1 MTSNQ
6 VDQFKYIE
14 QLDKLEFIAR
24 KLIKKGDVV
33 MLIFIEGIVV
43 CFILLLVCTLVLK
56 DGPEKCAVFHEE
68 DVKKRVVELGYIT
81 EKELKKRY
89 ALSGIGLFVPML
101 ILVPVMVYCIN
112 GASDFWSAFW
122 QMTAIFMI
130 GNIFD
135 RLFID
140 EFWVGHT
147 KAWFIPGTE
156 DLMPYIP
163 VKVKIKK
170 WVGNLIMFPLLSAI
184 IAEAVTFFTK

>member
-1 MTSNQ
+1 
-6 VDQFKYIE
+6 
-14 QLDKLEFIAR
+14 
-24 KLIKKGDVV
+24 
-33 MLIFIEGIVV
+33 MLIIIEGIVV
-43 CFILLLVCTLVLK
+43 CFLLLLVCVVGLK
-56 DGPEKCAVFHEE
+56 NGPEKFAVFYEE
-68 DVKKRVVELGYIT
+68 DVKVRVVELGYTT
-81 EKELKKRY
+81 EKELKKSFTI
-89 ALSGIGLFVPML
+89 SGIALFVPM
-101 ILVPVMVYCIN
+101 IIIVPLMVYYIN
-112 GASDFWSAFW
+112 GVSDFRSAFW

-130 GNIFD
+130 GNLFD

-184 IAEAVTFFTK
+184 IAGIVTLFMK

>member
-1 MTSNQ
+1 
-6 VDQFKYIE
+6 
-14 QLDKLEFIAR
+14 
-24 KLIKKGDVV
+24 
-33 MLIFIEGIVV
+33 MLIIFEGIVV
-43 CFILLLVCTLVLK
+43 CFILLLVCVVGLK
-56 DGPEKCAVFHEE
+56 NGPEKFAVFYEE
-68 DVKKRVVELGYIT
+68 DVKVRVVELGYTT
-81 EKELKKRY
+81 EKELKKSFTI
-89 ALSGIGLFVPML
+89 SGIALFVPM
-101 ILVPVMVYCIN
+101 IIIVPLMVYYIN
-112 GASDFWSAFW
+112 GVSDFRSAFW

-130 GNIFD
+130 GNLFD

-184 IAEAVTFFTK
+184 IAGIATLFMK

>member
-1 MTSNQ
+1 MP
-6 VDQFKYIE
+6 QF
-14 QLDKLEFIAR
+14 
-24 KLIKKGDVV
+24 
-33 MLIFIEGIVV
+33 
-43 CFILLLVCTLVLK
+43 LLLYNSDSVQ
-56 DGPEKCAVFHEE
+56 
-68 DVKKRVVELGYIT
+68 KRVVELGYTT
-81 EKELKKRY
+81 EKELKRRF
-89 ALSGIGLFVPML
+89 AISGIAMFVPML
-101 ILVPVMVYCIN
+101 IIVPIMVYYIN

-140 EFWVGHT
+140 EYWVGHT

-184 IAEAVTFFTK
+184 IAGIVTFITK

>member
-1 MTSNQ
+1 
-6 VDQFKYIE
+6 
-14 QLDKLEFIAR
+14 
-24 KLIKKGDVV
+24 
-33 MLIFIEGIVV
+33 MLIIFEGIVV
-43 CFILLLVCTLVLK
+43 CFILLLVCVVGLK
-56 DGPEKCAVFHEE
+56 NGPEKFAVFYEE
-68 DVKKRVVELGYIT
+68 DVKARVVELGYTT
-81 EKELKKRY
+81 EKELKRSFTI
-89 ALSGIGLFVPML
+89 SGIALFVPM
-101 ILVPVMVYCIN
+101 IIIVPLMVYYIN
-112 GASDFWSAFW
+112 GVSDFRSAFW

-130 GNIFD
+130 GNLFD

-184 IAEAVTFFTK
+184 IAGIATLFMK

>member
-1 MTSNQ
+1 
-6 VDQFKYIE
+6 
-14 QLDKLEFIAR
+14 
-24 KLIKKGDVV
+24 

-43 CFILLLVCTLVLK
+43 CFLLLLVCVVGLK
-56 DGPEKCAVFHEE
+56 NGPEKFAVFYEE
-68 DVKKRVVELGYIT
+68 DVKVRVVELGYTT
-81 EKELKKRY
+81 EKELKKSFTI
-89 ALSGIGLFVPML
+89 SGIALFVPM
-101 ILVPVMVYCIN
+101 IIIVPLMVYYIN
-112 GASDFWSAFW
+112 GVSDFRSAFW

-130 GNIFD
+130 GNLFD

-184 IAEAVTFFTK
+184 IAGIVTLFMK

>member
-1 MTSNQ
+1 
-6 VDQFKYIE
+6 
-14 QLDKLEFIAR
+14 
-24 KLIKKGDVV
+24 
-33 MLIFIEGIVV
+33 MLILIEGIVV
-43 CFILLLVCTLVLK
+43 CFILLMVCTLVLK
-56 DGPEKCAVFHEE
+56 DGPEKGAVFHEE
-68 DVKKRVVELGYIT
+68 DVKRRVVELGCIT

-89 ALSGIGLFVPML
+89 AFAGIGLFVPML
-101 ILVPVMVYCIN
+101 ILVPAMVYGIN

-122 QMTAIFMI
+122 QMTIIFMI

-170 WVGNLIMFPLLSAI
+170 WVGNLIMFPLLSAL
-184 IAEAVTFFTK
+184 IAGAVTFFIK

>member
-1 MTSNQ
+1 
-6 VDQFKYIE
+6 
-14 QLDKLEFIAR
+14 
-24 KLIKKGDVV
+24 
-33 MLIFIEGIVV
+33 MLIIIEGIVV
-43 CFILLLVCTLVLK
+43 CFILLLVCVVGLK
-56 DGPEKCAVFHEE
+56 NGPEKFAVFYEE
-68 DVKKRVVELGYIT
+68 DVKARVVELGYTT
-81 EKELKKRY
+81 EKELKRSFTI
-89 ALSGIGLFVPML
+89 SGIALFVPM
-101 ILVPVMVYCIN
+101 IIIVPLMVYYIN
-112 GASDFWSAFW
+112 GVSDFRSAFG

-130 GNIFD
+130 GNLFD

-184 IAEAVTFFTK
+184 IAGIATLFMK

>member
-1 MTSNQ
+1 
-6 VDQFKYIE
+6 
-14 QLDKLEFIAR
+14 
-24 KLIKKGDVV
+24 
-33 MLIFIEGIVV
+33 MLIIIEGIVV
-43 CFILLLVCTLVLK
+43 CFLLLLVCVVGLK
-56 DGPEKCAVFHEE
+56 NGPEKFAVFYEE
-68 DVKKRVVELGYIT
+68 DVKVRVVELGYTT
-81 EKELKKRY
+81 EKELKKSFTI
-89 ALSGIGLFVPML
+89 SGIALFVPM
-101 ILVPVMVYCIN
+101 IIIVPLMVYYIN
-112 GASDFWSAFW
+112 GVSDFRSAFW

-130 GNIFD
+130 GNLFD

-184 IAEAVTFFTK
+184 IAGIATLFMK

>member
-1 MTSNQ
+1 MNGNMILEGDTS
-6 VDQFKYIE
+6 
-14 QLDKLEFIAR
+14 
-24 KLIKKGDVV
+24 
-33 MLIFIEGIVV
+33 MLILIEGIVV
-43 CFILLLVCTLVLK
+43 CFILLIVCTLVLK

-81 EKELKKRY
+81 EKELKKRC

-101 ILVPVMVYCIN
+101 IFVPIMVYCIN

-147 KAWFIPGTE
+147 KAWLIPGTE

-170 WVGNLIMFPLLSAI
+170 WVGTLIMFPLLSAI
-184 IAEAVTFFTK
+184 IGGAVTFFTK

>member
-1 MTSNQ
+1 
-6 VDQFKYIE
+6 
-14 QLDKLEFIAR
+14 
-24 KLIKKGDVV
+24 
-33 MLIFIEGIVV
+33 MLILIEGIVV

-81 EKELKKRY
+81 EKELKRRCTI
-89 ALSGIGLFVPML
+89 AVIGLFLPML
-101 ILVPVMVYCIN
+101 ILVPGMVYCIN
-112 GASDFWSAFW
+112 GASGFWSGFW

-163 VKVKIKK
+163 VKVKIQK
-170 WVGNLIMFPLLSAI
+170 WIGNLIMFPLLSALIAGI
-184 IAEAVTFFTK
+184 IALFTK